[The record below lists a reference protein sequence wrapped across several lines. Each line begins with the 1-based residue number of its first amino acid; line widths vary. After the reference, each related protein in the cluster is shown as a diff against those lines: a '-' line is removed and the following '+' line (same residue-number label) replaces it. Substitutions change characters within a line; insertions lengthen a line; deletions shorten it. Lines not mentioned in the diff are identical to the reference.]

1 VLFLAAGDAASRAAV
16 DWVAEHQA
24 DCEVLAAPRALPGRP
39 IGRLD
44 YPPFRTPEPDQ
55 AAFAAET
62 AVHLPAAAT
71 PEHLAPRAAQQAAV
85 LAILAR
91 APLLVSGQETFRDLI
106 PLSSWSMNVPS
117 APADAI
123 LVRTLT
129 TAGDAVVRAPRP
141 GEDLLERL
149 IEGEERRLVTMVRE
163 RRREARSL
171 GPDLFRRIAPRSA
184 GLRGFAVSLDLV
196 PALAAS
202 AGARQWLAGLPR
214 ERALALLA
222 GAPAVFI

>member
-1 VLFLAAGDAASRAAV
+1 VLFLAAGEAASRGAV

-24 DCEVLAAPRALPGRP
+24 DCDVVVAPRALAGRP
-39 IGRLD
+39 LGRLD
-44 YPPFRTPEPDQ
+44 HPPFRPPGTAE
-55 AAFAAET
+55 AALAEET
-62 AVHLPAAAT
+62 AAHLPAAAT

-85 LAILAR
+85 LAILLKS
-91 APLLVSGQETFRDLI
+91 PLLVSGQESFRDLI

-117 APADAI
+117 GPTDAI

-129 TAGDAVVRAPRP
+129 TAGDAVTRAAPP
-141 GEDLLERL
+141 DAGLLDRL
-149 IEGEERRLVTMVRE
+149 IAGDERGLVTLVRE
-163 RRREARSL
+163 RRRAARTL

-196 PALAAS
+196 PAFAAS
-202 AGARQWLAGLPR
+202 TAARQWLAGLDR
-214 ERALALLA
+214 DRGLALLG

>member
-1 VLFLAAGDAASRAAV
+1 V

-24 DCEVLAAPRALPGRP
+24 DCEVVVAPRALPGRP
-39 IGRLD
+39 LGRLD
-44 YPPFRTPEPDQ
+44 HPPFRVPDP
-55 AAFAAET
+55 AEAELAAET
-62 AVHLPAAAT
+62 VAHLPAAAT
-71 PEHLAPRAAQQAAV
+71 PEHLAPRPAHQAAV

-91 APLLVSGQETFRDLI
+91 APLLVSGQEAFRDLI

-117 APADAI
+117 GPTDTI

-129 TAGDAVVRAPRP
+129 TAGDAVVSAPRS
-141 GEDLLERL
+141 DAALLDRLLAGDER
-149 IEGEERRLVTMVRE
+149 GLVALVRE
-163 RRREARSL
+163 RRRQARNL

-196 PALAAS
+196 PALAVAP
-202 AGARQWLAGLPR
+202 AARLWLGGLPR
-214 ERALALLA
+214 DRALMLLG

>member
-1 VLFLAAGDAASRAAV
+1 M
-16 DWVAEHQA
+16 DWVVEHQA
-24 DCEVLAAPRALPGRP
+24 DCEVVVARRALPGRP

-44 YPPFRTPEPDQ
+44 HAPFRPPDPDD
-55 AAFAAET
+55 AALAEKT
-62 AVHLPAAAT
+62 VEHLPAAAT
-71 PEHLAPRAAQQAAV
+71 PDHLAPRPARQAAV

-91 APLLVSGQETFRDLI
+91 APLLVSGQEAFRDLI

-117 APADAI
+117 APADTL

-129 TAGDAVVRAPRP
+129 TAGDAVASAPP
-141 GEDLLERL
+141 PAAELLDRL
-149 IEGEERRLVTMVRE
+149 LAGDERRLVAMARE
-163 RRREARSL
+163 RRREARNL

-184 GLRGFAVSLDLV
+184 GLRGFAVSLDIL

-202 AGARQWLAGLPR
+202 VEARQWLAELPR
-214 ERALALLA
+214 ERALALLG